1 MAIATSLLI
10 VNFSHPE
17 ITSIISPSAAGKK
30 AAMASLAT
38 AEIHSEYLTG
48 MD

>member
-1 MAIATSLLI
+1 MVIATSLLI
-10 VNFSHPE
+10 VNSSSPE
-17 ITSIISPSAAGKK
+17 ITSIISPSVADKRT
-30 AAMASLAT
+30 AMASLAT